1 MGYWGKVIGGVA
13 GLVMG
18 GPLGAVMGAALGHA
32 ADEGGLAKMRAMLPT
47 ASLLGP
53 ARMAALL
60 GRRDQLFAIA
70 SWCWP
75 PSSPRWTRR

>member
-1 MGYWGKVIGGVA
+1 MAYWGKVLGGVA

-53 ARMAALL
+53 ARMAALQAEFDMAVRL
-60 GRRDQLFAIA
+60 ETAFWDMGWRVSAR
-70 SWCWP
+70 
-75 PSSPRWTRR
+75 